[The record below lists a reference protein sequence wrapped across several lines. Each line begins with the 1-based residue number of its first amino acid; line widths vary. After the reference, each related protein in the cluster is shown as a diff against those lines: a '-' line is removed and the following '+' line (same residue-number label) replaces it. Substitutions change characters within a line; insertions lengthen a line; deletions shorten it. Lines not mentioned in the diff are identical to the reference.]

1 MRAGVVRGALPRA
14 PDGCSRGM
22 EAPSCAATGQLG
34 LITAYNDPLMASRG
48 LYPVL
53 NSLKATR
60 ESFAACGQGRA
71 WPRHRDGACGSPASV
86 GGMSVACAAP
96 GPPSLVVDV
105 TGG

>member
-1 MRAGVVRGALPRA
+1 MRGALPRA
-14 PDGCSRGM
+14 PDGAAGGT

-34 LITAYNDPLMASRG
+34 LVAAYNDPLMASCG
-48 LYPVL
+48 LCPVL
-53 NSLKATR
+53 NAPKATR

-71 WPRHRDGACGSPASV
+71 WPRHRDGACGSPASM
-86 GGMSVACAAP
+86 GGMSAACAAP